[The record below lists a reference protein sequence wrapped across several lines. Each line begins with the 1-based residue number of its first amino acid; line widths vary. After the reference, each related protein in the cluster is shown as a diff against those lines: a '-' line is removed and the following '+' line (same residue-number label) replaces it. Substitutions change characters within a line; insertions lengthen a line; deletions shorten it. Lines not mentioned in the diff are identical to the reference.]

1 MTAFDVDLAELRTAL
16 ADLAGCQRDLLAL
29 AGDIAHAQARLAD
42 DWTGRASDAQ
52 GSAYSSWRDDVAD
65 MVSAL
70 AGLRAIVV
78 AADEHYTSAA
88 AANVALWSQVSA

>member
-1 MTAFDVDLAELRTAL
+1 MTAFDVDLAELRVAL

-29 AGDIAHAQARLAD
+29 AADIAQAQADLAA
-42 DWTGRASDAQ
+42 DWSGRASDAQ
-52 GSAYSSWRDDVAD
+52 GAAYASWRDDVAD

-78 AADEHYTSAA
+78 AADEHYSSAA
-88 AANVALWSQVSA
+88 ATNVALWSQVRA